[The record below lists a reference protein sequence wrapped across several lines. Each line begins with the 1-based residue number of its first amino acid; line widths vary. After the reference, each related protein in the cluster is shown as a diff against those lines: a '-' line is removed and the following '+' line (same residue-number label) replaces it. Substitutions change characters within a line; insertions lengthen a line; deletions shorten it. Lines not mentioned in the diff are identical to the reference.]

1 MVLDWKYLFLSL
13 FIAVHFFQVTVFS
26 TYRKHQ
32 YINDKALKILL
43 HRVRNVGSYQ
53 KVFSCK
59 DVMSWTRNKVFFS
72 WGLNGNLQ
80 MFQKRLLMEDGLK
93 KVCLKGKCFGAY
105 EENKKLFQILVKQIL
120 LFCYSKATVIF
131 SVVVEKPAR
140 IMNVSRRNERP
151 W

>member
-1 MVLDWKYLFLSL
+1 MVLDCKYLFLSL

-43 HRVRNVGSYQ
+43 HSVRNIGSYQ

-59 DVMSWTRNKVFFS
+59 DVMSWTRSKVLFMRIKWQFTKVS
-72 WGLNGNLQ
+72 KTSPSQNIHIEI
-80 MFQKRLLMEDGLK
+80 LLMEDGLK
-93 KVCLKGKCFGAY
+93 KVWLKGKCFGAH
-105 EENKKLFQILVKQIL
+105 EESKNLFQILVKQIL

-131 SVVVEKPAR
+131 LVVV
-140 IMNVSRRNERP
+140 
-151 W
+151 